1 MSELEANSVKPF
13 EDRCNA
19 DGDYNQLKGLA
30 QSLLRNESLCTLTA
44 TGLVHELFLKARRHN
59 GGASRNSSTQTA
71 FPPFAGRMMR
81 QILIDR
87 ARSRATRRKAEGH
100 AMTLHGDD
108 EVQIHNMKSRL
119 IELDDLI
126 GKLAVHLPVNA
137 ELVRLHLYEERS
149 IESAARQLNLSR
161 AGAYRK
167 WDFSKAWLVKQL
179 QK

>member
-1 MSELEANSVKPF
+1 MSQLEITSVKPV
-13 EDRCNA
+13 EDRYN
-19 DGDYNQLKGLA
+19 DEDDYGKLKGLA
-30 QSLLRNESLCTLTA
+30 QSLLRHESLCTLTA
-44 TGLVHELFLKARRHN
+44 TGLVHELFLKAKRHN

-87 ARSRATRRKAEGH
+87 ARSRATRRKAEGR

-108 EVQIHNMKSRL
+108 EVQIHNMRSRL

-126 GKLAVHLPVNA
+126 EKLAVHLPVNA